1 MKHKLPRTVESIE
14 LLEAKVEAVETVDA
28 MIKQVTELQ
37 EVMECLQPL
46 LKALSEVL
54 YGEDSSPIALS
65 KLVEDGVNLIQGVK
79 H

>member
-1 MKHKLPRTVESIE
+1 MKKLPNTASSIE
-14 LLEAKVEAVETVDA
+14 MLEAKLEAVETVDA

-37 EVMECLQPL
+37 DVLDCLQPL

-54 YGEDSSPIALS
+54 YGEDDSPIALN
-65 KLVEDGVNLIQGVK
+65 KLVEDGVNYIQGVK

>member
-1 MKHKLPRTVESIE
+1 MKKLPNTAESIHMIE
-14 LLEAKVEAVETVDA
+14 SKMEAVETVDA

-54 YGEDSSPIALS
+54 YGEDDDPIALS
-65 KLVEDGVNLIQGVK
+65 KLVSDGVNYIQGAK

>member
-1 MKHKLPRTVESIE
+1 MKKLPNTASSIE
-14 LLEAKVEAVETVDA
+14 MLEAKLEAVETVDA

-54 YGEDSSPIALS
+54 YGEDDSPIALN
-65 KLVEDGVNLIQGVK
+65 KLVEDGVNYIQGVK

>member
-1 MKHKLPRTVESIE
+1 MKKLPNTATSIE
-14 LLEAKVEAVETVDA
+14 MLEAKLEAVETVDA

-37 EVMECLQPL
+37 DVMECLQPL

-54 YGEDSSPIALS
+54 YGEDDSPIALN
-65 KLVEDGVNLIQGVK
+65 KLVEDGVNYIQGVK